1 MKGELGQTWRAVCL
15 LAQQLLCNALQ
26 MADPDV
32 LADFDQALADTD
44 RIVSGIKPGQWSVP
58 TPCRGLDVRAVVGH
72 LVTGHLVFIARVQGL
87 PAPDRAADHL
97 GEDPAAAFR
106 RTGQALRQAFGG
118 PGVLAETY
126 QGPLGPADGV
136 FLVQVRI
143 VELLGHGWD
152 LARATGQP
160 AEYPDGVVVRALA
173 QARKGL
179 AGRPDG
185 PGAPFA
191 AEVPV
196 PAGAPT
202 IDRLAGFL
210 GRQP

>member
-1 MKGELGQTWRAVCL
+1 
-15 LAQQLLCNALQ
+15 

-173 QARKGL
+173 QARKEL

-185 PGAPFA
+185 LGAPFA

-202 IDRLAGFL
+202 IDQLAGFL